1 VNTHKNAR
9 LTLPGRVLLIE
20 RIVVGGWSRRQVAR
34 AQGVSVKTVSKWL
47 ARWDQGGL
55 AGLAERSSRPRRS
68 PTRLAARLV
77 RRIGR
82 LRQRR
87 RWTSVKIA
95 QRLQLA
101 LATVVRWVRRLG
113 LAVLPPV
120 TPPPPR
126 CRYER
131 AQPGELVHV
140 DTKRLARIVQVGHR
154 ITGDRRRR
162 GPRGRTGW
170 ETLHVAVDD
179 RTRLAYVELWPDE
192 RSPSAVGF
200 LTRALAWFA
209 TYGIRVAAVMT
220 DNAWAYVHGRYPA
233 ALAAHGIRHVRIR
246 PYTPRTNGKAERFIQ
261 TALRDWAY
269 ARAYRTSA
277 ARAAAL
283 PVFLRYYNHERPHL
297 ALGNLTPA
305 ARLAQAGTTS

>member
-1 VNTHKNAR
+1 MNTHKNAR

-162 GPRGRTGW
+162 GPRGRTGGPTCIPG
-170 ETLHVAVDD
+170 ETHN
-179 RTRLAYVELWPDE
+179 P
-192 RSPSAVGF
+192 
-200 LTRALAWFA
+200 
-209 TYGIRVAAVMT
+209 
-220 DNAWAYVHGRYPA
+220 
-233 ALAAHGIRHVRIR
+233 
-246 PYTPRTNGKAERFIQ
+246 GKARS
-261 TALRDWAY
+261 RG
-269 ARAYRTSA
+269 RAGNT
-277 ARAAAL
+277 
-283 PVFLRYYNHERPHL
+283 PPHRCR
-297 ALGNLTPA
+297 LGGIDFQDHGA
-305 ARLAQAGTTS
+305 DSKMAGTGAGWRGGHTRSGPDATGMPVPVSMEISWAAYPILG